1 MDPSKKILALSS
13 IQALTDV
20 FEDKSIKDK
29 IDEDQIIIY
38 FRKLIKLISV
48 VKIIEFFECLETI
61 MI

>member
-48 VKIIEFFECLETI
+48 V
-61 MI
+61 

>member
-1 MDPSKKILALSS
+1 MDPSNKILALSS

-48 VKIIEFFECLETI
+48 V
-61 MI
+61 